1 MNEDPKKE
9 KRKLK
14 RKAELL
20 WKLVTTTAGVA
31 DLAEPMKR
39 AEYHFE
45 RLTQRQRIT
54 VAVIAKQ
61 LAEGFHEI
69 DTEEEARQEES
80 PSTITA
86 EVVTPDEVI
95 PPGATPEEG

>member
-1 MNEDPKKE
+1 MSEDTKKE

-61 LAEGFHEI
+61 LAEGFHAI
-69 DTEEEARQEES
+69 DEEEDAREEEAPQVA
-80 PSTITA
+80 TA
-86 EVVTPDEVI
+86 EVVEPDQVLA
-95 PPGATPEEG
+95 PGEEREG